1 MIYMKEYPKVPRY
14 DHPVVESNWLDE
26 ETIILEK
33 YDGSNFR
40 FAIYDEHFEEY
51 CSVENAEFGDF
62 IIGSS
67 SVWRPESE
75 VDEFQDTLKFEEKLE
90 HIKSNVN
97 KEALIELNSN
107 YESPLII
114 FAENMVRH
122 TLEYNWDDV
131 PPLIV
136 YDIYIPKLDDS
147 TFDMNRPYKEGFDGF
162 LHWEKV
168 VDICDTV
175 LNLRT
180 ARHIDTGVQIDDLDT
195 DMIGKSEF
203 SDDRAEGYVIRN
215 DKKNKRIKIRT
226 PEFKEM
232 NKKIWG
238 SNLDEDSPES
248 KKIAY
253 KFATNTRIKKKT
265 KDIIENNNSDIDQDM
280 LYEITKLVVDDIWE
294 EEWQVFCDR
303 TFIPSDIYKYTAERV
318 QGTLIR
324 PDIFGIPDQT
334 EDVAKEWEFNMD
346 RLNTKE
352 IRNPQEY
359 IISMI
364 DEDDMEQMINNIVDD
379 SEKEFG
385 NWVIQPLTDRVKS
398 MIWYGMR
405 SRLQLIS
412 TELDGGSLNDTLYD
426 KTVPFVKKHSF

>member
-1 MIYMKEYPKVPRY
+1 MKEYPKVPRY
-14 DHPVVESNWLDE
+14 DHPIVESDWLDE
-26 ETIILEK
+26 DTIILEK

-40 FAIYDEHFEEY
+40 FAIYDEYFEEY
-51 CSVENAEFGDF
+51 CSVDNAEFGDF

-75 VDEFQDTLKFEEKLE
+75 VDEFQDTLRFGEKLE
-90 HIKSNVN
+90 HIRSNVDK
-97 KEALIELNSN
+97 KELMSLNSN

-122 TLEYNWDDV
+122 TLEYDWDNV
-131 PPLIV
+131 PPLIA
-136 YDIYIPKLDDS
+136 YDIYIPKLDNS
-147 TFDMNRPYKEGFDGF
+147 KFDINRPYKEGFEGF
-162 LHWEKV
+162 LDWNEV
-168 VDICDTV
+168 VNICSSV
-175 LNLRT
+175 LNIKS
-180 ARHIDTGVQIDDLDT
+180 ARHINTGIQMEDLNT

-215 DKKNKRIKIRT
+215 DKLSKRIKIRT

-238 SNLDEDSPES
+238 SNIDDNSPES

-265 KDIIENNNSDIDQDM
+265 KDIMEDSDSGINEEM
-280 LYEITKLVVDDIWE
+280 LYDITELVVDDIWE
-294 EEWQVFCDR
+294 EEWQVFCHKE
-303 TFIPSDIYKYTAERV
+303 FIPSDIYLYVSRRV

-324 PDIFGIPDQT
+324 PNIFGIPDET

-346 RLNTKE
+346 RLDTKE
-352 IRNPQEY
+352 IRNPEEH
-359 IISMI
+359 IISMVN
-364 DEDDMEQMINNIVDD
+364 EDDMKNMIRDIVEN
-379 SEKEFG
+379 SEKEFD

-405 SRLQLIS
+405 SRLQLIC
-412 TELDGGSLNDTLYD
+412 TELDGGHLNDSLYD
-426 KTVPFVKKHSF
+426 KTVPFVKRYDF